1 MRVRYVEVPKD
12 ANDTIVDQLL
22 EVERFNS
29 KDLLEAYKNFWN
41 YTCGDFDAWSRGTY
55 IWPENHAG
63 DGFSLCIVCH
73 SEHVVSCTC

>member
-41 YTCGDFDAWSRGTY
+41 YTCGDFDAWSDVGNNTTMTDSSLTC
-55 IWPENHAG
+55 IG
-63 DGFSLCIVCH
+63 DGMVIVMTL
-73 SEHVVSCTC
+73 VN

>member
-29 KDLLEAYKNFWN
+29 KDLLEAYKGFWN
-41 YTCGDFDAWSRGTY
+41 
-55 IWPENHAG
+55 
-63 DGFSLCIVCH
+63 
-73 SEHVVSCTC
+73 